1 LPTELPDYR
10 IIEQLGLGAG
20 SSISL
25 AVYIKTGKKY
35 AVKNVER
42 KSPDDDVFVKQAE
55 NEYEISQKIDS
66 DFVRKSYS
74 IHRIRKLMHL
84 KELILVME
92 LVQGLSLEKARPNR
106 LKTFLTVFTRVAQGL
121 QAMHEAGFVHS
132 DIKPTNIMVSAGGV
146 VKIIDLGQSCPLNFR
161 KGRIQG
167 TPDFIAPEQVQRLPL
182 DQRTDVFNFGATM
195 YWVLTSENYPTKI
208 QGTDDRGGINIIR
221 SHKPIA
227 PIEINDKIPLALSQ
241 LVMECCRERPADRP
255 VDMKQLISR
264 LSVIQQIWN
273 KHRETK
279 RMEMKSGGLAA
290 GEDVGSEGNDDE
302 PMSIPEDK
310 A

>member
-1 LPTELPDYR
+1 M
-10 IIEQLGLGAG
+10 GAG

-25 AVYIKTGKKY
+25 AVHIKDGKKY

-42 KSPDDDVFVKQAE
+42 KTPDDDVFIKQAE

-66 DFVRKSYS
+66 SFVRKSYS
-74 IHRIRKLMHL
+74 IHRIRKLMQL

-92 LVQGLSLEKARPNR
+92 LVEGLSLEKARPNR
-106 LKTFLTVFTRVAQGL
+106 LRTFLTVFTRVAQGL

-146 VKIIDLGQSCPLNFR
+146 VKIIDLGQSCPLNYR
-161 KGRIQG
+161 KERIQG

-221 SHKPIA
+221 TKKPIA

-255 VDMKQLISR
+255 TDMKQLMSR
-264 LSVIQQIWN
+264 LATIGQIWD
-273 KHRETK
+273 KHRENK
-279 RMEMKSGGLAA
+279 RVEIESGSNLEA
-290 GEDVGSEGNDDE
+290 GGDVESDENDDE
-302 PMSIPEDK
+302 SMSISEDTT
-310 A
+310 